1 VAPGPSVPGR
11 PLPPL
16 PASAAARAGAPP
28 SRTVP
33 PQTLLTEEDGDDGR
47 ADRRRPSGRAMG
59 VIGAGLLG
67 VVAVVAVLV
76 LTLGGDDTPTPPNQV
91 ADTVA
96 QTADTTPSRTTSSRQ
111 ARLDRAGTAVAV
123 FNGTSTTGLA
133 RQVADRLQSTGYKV
147 PTVATAATARQTTLV
162 AYRSD
167 AQAEAREIAK
177 LLELPATQVQPL
189 SQDLTSTVGN
199 NSVLVILGADKATG

>member
-1 VAPGPSVPGR
+1 
-11 PLPPL
+11 
-16 PASAAARAGAPP
+16 
-28 SRTVP
+28 
-33 PQTLLTEEDGDDGR
+33 
-47 ADRRRPSGRAMG
+47 MG
-59 VIGAGLLG
+59 VIGAGLL
-67 VVAVVAVLV
+67 AVVAIVAILV
-76 LTLGGDDTPTPPNQV
+76 TTLGGGDSAPPPPNQV

-96 QTADTTPSRTTSSRQ
+96 RGADTTPGRTTSSRQ
-111 ARLDRAGTAVAV
+111 ARLDRAGTSVAV
-123 FNGTSTTGLA
+123 FNGTGQTGLA

-167 AQAEAREIAK
+167 AQPEAREIAR
-177 LLELPATQVQPL
+177 LLELPAGQVQPL